1 MTDVHWST
9 RRYLKTQVVKA
20 YAALNRG
27 HIEAAS
33 GYIARASAV
42 LSMIEQRWAADRLR
56 ETA

>member
-1 MTDVHWST
+1 MTDIHWST

-20 YAALNRG
+20 YAALGRG

-33 GYIARASAV
+33 AYIARASAV
-42 LSMIEQRWAADRLR
+42 LTMIEQRRAADRLR